1 MGTIQNSI
9 NQTIATTGALAGV
22 AKHVQGQ
29 KQANE
34 LAKINATD
42 KAMDEYIENNEAVKA
57 SVNKDKI
64 MQGEMA
70 DIDKKQELFANADLD
85 GEASPHAMAF
95 ESAKVNLQNAIN
107 AKVYQDRALK
117 MRMDLQDQQWKIL
130 GVDKAQLRELN
141 SPEDRQMVKD
151 FKAKVEGGKQ

>member
-1 MGTIQNSI
+1 MGTIQSSI
-9 NQTIATTGALAGV
+9 NQTIGTIAGAVTGGMHI
-22 AKHVQGQ
+22 KNM
-29 KQANE
+29 KQAND

-42 KAMDEYIENNEAVKA
+42 KAIDDYLASNEEVKA

-70 DIDKKQELFANADLD
+70 DIDRKQELFANAEE
-85 GEASPHAMAF
+85 GEASPQAMAF
-95 ESAKVNLQNAIN
+95 ESARLNLQNAIN

-117 MRMDLQDQQWKIL
+117 MRMDLQDKQWKTL
-130 GVDKAQLRELN
+130 GIDKDQLRELN

-151 FKAKVEGGKQ
+151 FKARVEGGKQ

>member
-70 DIDKKQELFANADLD
+70 DIDRKQELFANADLD
-85 GEASPHAMAF
+85 GEASPQAMAF

>member
-1 MGTIQNSI
+1 MSFQSSVNQAIGTIGAVAGASKMI
-9 NQTIATTGALAGV
+9 KNQ
-22 AKHVQGQ
+22 Q
-29 KQANE
+29 QANE
-34 LAKINATD
+34 LAKISATD
-42 KAMDEYIENNEAVKA
+42 KAIDEYLANNEEVKA

-85 GEASPHAMAF
+85 GEASPQAMAF
-95 ESAKVNLQNAIN
+95 ESARLNLQNAIN

-117 MRMDLQDQQWKIL
+117 MRMDLQDKQWKTL
-130 GVDKAQLRELN
+130 GVDKDQLRELN

-151 FKAKVEGGKQ
+151 FKARVEGGKQ

>member
-42 KAMDEYIENNEAVKA
+42 KAIDEYIANNEEVKA

-64 MQGEMA
+64 MQAEMA
-70 DIDKKQELFANADLD
+70 DIDKKQELFANSEE
-85 GEASPHAMAF
+85 GEASPQAMAF
-95 ESAKVNLQNAIN
+95 ESARVNLQNAVD

-130 GVDKAQLRELN
+130 GVDKDQLRELN

-151 FKAKVEGGKQ
+151 FKARVEGGKQ